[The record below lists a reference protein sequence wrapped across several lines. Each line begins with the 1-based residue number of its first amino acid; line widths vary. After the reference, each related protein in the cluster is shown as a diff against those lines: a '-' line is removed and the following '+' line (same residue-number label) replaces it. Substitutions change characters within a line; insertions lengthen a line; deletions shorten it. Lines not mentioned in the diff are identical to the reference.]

1 MIDNDNLIRIC
12 YIIVV
17 EVPLFD
23 LLFLADLPSF
33 VVHLDY
39 PKLLFGLGLR
49 SHPFVGYPK
58 LLLDLEA
65 VEVGSNHSRFL
76 FVVAVPSHLVEVL
89 DFPKHPVEVLGFP
102 RVLVEEQ
109 APIDLLFVGV
119 GVIFVLPNLLF
130 VALAPKLHFVGLD
143 PMLHFAVLANHFEG
157 FQVELVSGESG
168 AHYFPFLAP
177 NH

>member
-89 DFPKHPVEVLGFP
+89 GFP

-157 FQVELVSGESG
+157 FQVELVSEESG